1 MWRKPTATGG
11 QGVEDR
17 DMKHHSQDYYWENF
31 WRLLSV
37 VAVPF
42 CGFLLLQVMT
52 IRGDISAM
60 ETRISVIEANRFSA
74 EDGLAVWRALSDKAN
89 KDEVPPSWFKDEFN
103 RLRDDFEKH
112 KIRTRDEEL
121 GQ

>member
-1 MWRKPTATGG
+1 MGNG
-11 QGVEDR
+11 

-37 VAVPF
+37 IAVPF

-103 RLRDDFEKH
+103 RLRDDFEGH

-121 GQ
+121 AQ

>member
-1 MWRKPTATGG
+1 
-11 QGVEDR
+11 
-17 DMKHHSQDYYWENF
+17 MKHHPQEYYWENF

-74 EDGLAVWRALSDKAN
+74 EDGLAVWRALSDKAS
-89 KDEVPPSWFKDEFN
+89 KDEVPPSWFKEEFD
-103 RLRDDFEKH
+103 RLRDDFQDH